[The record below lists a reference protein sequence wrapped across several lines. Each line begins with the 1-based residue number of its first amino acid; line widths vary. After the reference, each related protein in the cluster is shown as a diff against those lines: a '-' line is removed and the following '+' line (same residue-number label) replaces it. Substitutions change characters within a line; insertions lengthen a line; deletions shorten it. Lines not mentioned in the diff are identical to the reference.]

1 MSTKVS
7 SMQRGC
13 RLAASLAMCM
23 LLATQVSAAKTVI
36 RISHKYDEANKVH
49 IGFQNVA
56 KGFMAKYPEYD
67 VQIDAGFTDDKIK
80 VSVAA
85 GNPPDINY
93 QWLCAP
99 WGADGVFQPLNQ
111 FISKYHV
118 NSKDFVPAAWDQNV
132 WRGNVYALPLYIDTN
147 FAMLWNKVK
156 YAEAGL
162 NPDRALQTVPEF
174 DSASKKLTRFDSNG
188 KPTQMAM
195 APWTVYGNPNT
206 IFTWGWI
213 FGGDFYNV
221 KTGKATLHDD
231 KIVKALDYL
240 TDYWERYNDVYTE
253 LGKSIPTGYGRFTA
267 GRDAMA
273 FSTPSGSLTTI
284 EQFPDMQI
292 GIARMFHDPESGIDN
307 PTWIGGFSLGIPT
320 GAKNAEAAFKLIEYM
335 TVDPEG
341 IALWSESSSWMPAN
355 IKAPA
360 FRKLGADPKWR
371 VFTDIAV
378 STVRYRPAIPML
390 EAMQKKMND
399 VYPKILRRQVL
410 ARPAMEEISNFVDSE
425 MATRY
430 K

>member
-1 MSTKVS
+1 
-7 SMQRGC
+7 
-13 RLAASLAMCM
+13 
-23 LLATQVSAAKTVI
+23 
-36 RISHKYDEANKVH
+36 
-49 IGFQNVA
+49 
-56 KGFMAKYPEYD
+56 
-67 VQIDAGFTDDKIK
+67 
-80 VSVAA
+80 
-85 GNPPDINY
+85 
-93 QWLCAP
+93 
-99 WGADGVFQPLNQ
+99 
-111 FISKYHV
+111 V

-267 GRDAMA
+267 GRDIMS

-284 EQFPDMQI
+284 EKFPDMQI

-355 IKAPA
+355 IKAPT
-360 FRKLGADPKWR
+360 FRKLGTDPKWR

-390 EAMQKKMND
+390 EAMQNKMNE

-410 ARPAMEEISNFVDSE
+410 ARPAMEEISNFVDNE